1 MTSCCGWYIFTNGIE
16 MQKRQQTEEFRQFE
30 ALCRSKGLPL
40 TVQRRAIFEV
50 VLERDDHPTADQVFE
65 VVQERIPGV
74 SRTTVYRV
82 LDTLVGLGVI
92 RRVQST
98 GNAIRFD
105 GKTCRHDHL
114 VCRQCG
120 RIADLETAE
129 LNELPLPKGKPQG
142 FQIDD
147 YTVQF
152 TGTCADCRNANK

>member
-1 MTSCCGWYIFTNGIE
+1 
-16 MQKRQQTEEFRQFE
+16 MQEDERTEKLRQFE

-40 TVQRRAIFEV
+40 TVQRRAIFAA
-50 VLERDDHPTADQVFE
+50 VLERDDHPTADGVFE
-65 VVQERIPGV
+65 VVQKRIPGV

-82 LDTLVGLGVI
+82 LETLVDLGVI

-105 GKTCRHDHL
+105 GKTHRHDHL
-114 VCRQCG
+114 ICRQCG
-120 RIADLETAE
+120 RMADLETPE
-129 LNELPLPKGKPQG
+129 LNELPLPKGKPLG

-152 TGTCADCRNANK
+152 TGICPECRKKHKQQ

>member
-1 MTSCCGWYIFTNGIE
+1 M
-16 MQKRQQTEEFRQFE
+16 
-30 ALCRSKGLPL
+30 
-40 TVQRRAIFEV
+40 
-50 VLERDDHPTADQVFE
+50 ADRVFE

-82 LDTLVGLGVI
+82 LDTLVDLGVV
-92 RRVQST
+92 RRVQNT

-105 GKTCRHDHL
+105 GKTHRHHHL
-114 VCRQCG
+114 ICHQCG
-120 RIADLETAE
+120 RMADLETPE

-152 TGTCADCRNANK
+152 IGTCAECRRKHKE

>member
-1 MTSCCGWYIFTNGIE
+1 
-16 MQKRQQTEEFRQFE
+16 MQERQRTEELRQFE

-65 VVQERIPGV
+65 VVRQRIPGV

-82 LDTLVGLGVI
+82 LDTLVDLGVV
-92 RRVQST
+92 RRVQSG

-105 GKTCRHDHL
+105 GKTYRHDHL
-114 VCRQCG
+114 ICRQCG
-120 RIADLETAE
+120 RMTDFETPQ
-129 LNELPLPKGKPQG
+129 LTELPLPKGKPQG

-152 TGTCADCRNANK
+152 TGVCAECRKKHKRQ

>member
-1 MTSCCGWYIFTNGIE
+1 
-16 MQKRQQTEEFRQFE
+16 MQERERKEKLRQFE

-40 TVQRRAIFEV
+40 TVQRRAIFEA

-65 VVQERIPGV
+65 VVQQRIPGV

-82 LDTLVGLGVI
+82 LDTLVGLGII
-92 RRVQST
+92 RRVQRM

-105 GKTCRHDHL
+105 GKTHRHDHL
-114 VCRQCG
+114 TCRQC
-120 RIADLETAE
+120 RRMADLEAPA

-152 TGTCADCRNANK
+152 IGTCAECRKKHKGE

>member
-1 MTSCCGWYIFTNGIE
+1 
-16 MQKRQQTEEFRQFE
+16 MQERQRTEKLRQFE

-40 TVQRRAIFEV
+40 TVQRRAIFEA
-50 VLERDDHPTADQVFE
+50 VLERDDHPRADQVLE

-82 LDTLVGLGVI
+82 LDTLVDLGVV

-105 GKTCRHDHL
+105 GKTDRHDHL
-114 VCRQCG
+114 ICRQCG
-120 RIADLETAE
+120 RMADLETSE
-129 LNELPLPKGKPQG
+129 LNELPLPKRKPQG

-152 TGTCADCRNANK
+152 TGTCAECRKAKK

>member
-1 MTSCCGWYIFTNGIE
+1 
-16 MQKRQQTEEFRQFE
+16 MQERQRTEKLREFE

-40 TVQRRAIFEV
+40 TVQRRAIFDA

-82 LDTLVGLGVI
+82 LDTLVELGVV

-98 GNAIRFD
+98 GNAVRFD
-105 GKTCRHDHL
+105 GKTYRHDHL

-120 RIADLETAE
+120 RMADLETPE
-129 LNELPLPKGKPQG
+129 LNELPLPRGKPLG

-147 YTVQF
+147 YAVQF
-152 TGTCADCRNANK
+152 IGTCAECRKKRKEQ